1 MRAPYADS
9 PATAAALAPLAGRFG
24 SRLRAAGVDRL
35 RSDELVTLQINV
47 GRKCNQACRHC
58 HVDAGPLRTE
68 MMPDEVVA
76 ACLDFLARAP
86 RVATLDITGGAP
98 ELHARFRELVTR
110 ARGLGRAVIVRHN
123 LTVQGEPGQA
133 DLPEFFAQQRVEVVS
148 SLPHYTRE
156 ATDRQRGRGVYEA
169 SLAGLRRLNEV
180 GYGRGDGLVLTLVS
194 NPVGA
199 FLPPRQEDLERDTR
213 AHLLREHGL
222 VFDRLF
228 TLTNMPISRFAAW
241 LRQAG
246 QHEAYLDRLGAAF
259 NAGTLPSLMCRG
271 LVSVGYDGQLYDCDF
286 NQMLDLALADGA
298 PRTIFGLDPASL
310 EGRAIRVDDHCLG
323 CTAGAGS
330 SCGGALT

>member
-1 MRAPYADS
+1 MSADATCALSAP
-9 PATAAALAPLAGRFG
+9 TRAGRFQA
-24 SRLRAAGVDRL
+24 RLRAAGVSGL
-35 RSDELVTLQINV
+35 RSGALTTLQINV

-68 MMPDEVVA
+68 MMPDAVVE
-76 ACLDFLARAP
+76 ACLGLLARAP
-86 RVATLDITGGAP
+86 RITTLDVTGGAP
-98 ELHARFRELVTR
+98 ELHPRFRELVER
-110 ARGLGRAVIVRHN
+110 ARALRRGVIVRHN
-123 LTVQGEPGQA
+123 LTVQAEPGQH
-133 DLPEFFAQQRVEVVS
+133 DLPEFFARHAVEVVS

-169 SLAGLRRLNEV
+169 SLHGLRRLNQV
-180 GYGRGDGLVLTLVS
+180 GYGQGRGLLLTLVS

-213 AHLLREHGL
+213 AHLLSVHGV

-228 TLTNMPISRFAAW
+228 TITNMPISRFAAW

-246 QHEAYLDRLGAAF
+246 QHEAYLDKLEAAF
-259 NAGTLPSLMCRG
+259 NAATLPGLMCRS

-286 NQMLDLALADGA
+286 NQMLDLGLADGLA
-298 PRTIFGLDPASL
+298 RTVFDVDPTAL
-310 EGRAIRVDDHCLG
+310 EQRPVRIDDHCLG

-330 SCGGALT
+330 SCGGALTD